1 MSDTESHQAY
11 IDASEASIPA
21 ENGPREV
28 ANDPPP
34 LGSAEERENDPGV
47 AARTRLQR
55 RLQNVAGADII
66 DRARIAAP
74 PTRSDPPEESTSAHA
89 AASSAPTASSS
100 LIAPARIA
108 DPPTRSDPPE
118 EFTSVRAA
126 ASSESYEASSAL
138 RGDPCSH
145 DH

>member
-55 RLQNVAGADII
+55 RQQNVAGADII

-74 PTRSDPPEESTSAHA
+74 PTRSDPPEESTSLQSYSKCWHENGGTAHPSEA
-89 AASSAPTASSS
+89 INHHAPLT
-100 LIAPARIA
+100 P
-108 DPPTRSDPPE
+108 RSK
-118 EFTSVRAA
+118 
-126 ASSESYEASSAL
+126 
-138 RGDPCSH
+138 
-145 DH
+145 

>member
-47 AARTRLQR
+47 AARTRLH
-55 RLQNVAGADII
+55 
-66 DRARIAAP
+66 
-74 PTRSDPPEESTSAHA
+74 RSCSHC
-89 AASSAPTASSS
+89 SSS
-100 LIAPARIA
+100 DAVGSPGGIHISARCCIVSANCIVIAH
-108 DPPTRSDPPE
+108 RS
-118 EFTSVRAA
+118 
-126 ASSESYEASSAL
+126 
-138 RGDPCSH
+138 CSH
-145 DH
+145 RRSSDEVGSPGGIHISARC